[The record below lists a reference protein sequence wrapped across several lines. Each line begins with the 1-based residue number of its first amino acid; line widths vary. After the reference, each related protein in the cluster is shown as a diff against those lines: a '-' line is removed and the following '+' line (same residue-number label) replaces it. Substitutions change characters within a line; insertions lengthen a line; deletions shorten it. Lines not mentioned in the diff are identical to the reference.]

1 VCSEAAHVAS
11 VLWIAHTHAFDAAEY
26 TPRVWVTSPEAGSG
40 KTRRLEVFK
49 LLVPRPLLVV
59 ETSVAALFRMV
70 RLHKPTLLFD
80 ETDALFG
87 AKANDREDLRAL
99 LNAGF
104 ERGAEVPRCV
114 GDGAN
119 MKVEMHP
126 VFAPVALA
134 GLGRLPHTLETRS
147 IVNRMKPRTADEKV
161 ERLRK
166 RQVKPEADRLR
177 ARWAAWA
184 KEHAEKLKDAEPYLP
199 DELSDRT
206 QDIWEPLL
214 AIAELAGGE
223 WAQRTRKAAVELQA
237 AGEDDEL
244 SFGRHLLSDIR
255 DVFDDPERDDPY
267 DDLHGQ
273 AITSGGLAT
282 ALADIEGSPWAEWG
296 RDDKPISANRVA
308 RMLKPFGISPD
319 QHKVAGKKIRG
330 YLRDDFADA
339 WRRHLPGP
347 DPDGDPPPGQSGTEP
362 KVVPANVNK
371 GNGGTTLTP
380 VPLSQGTGEPDAEQA
395 LRDGLGAEEV
405 DPLEWAENVEQ
416 RRP

>member
-1 VCSEAAHVAS
+1 VVCSEAAHVAS

-166 RQVKPEADRLR
+166 RHVKPEADQLR

-184 KEHAEKLKDAEPYLP
+184 KEHTEKLKNAEPHLP
-199 DELSDRT
+199 DELSDRA

-214 AIAELAGGE
+214 AIAELAGEE
-223 WAQRTRKAAVELQA
+223 WAERARKAAVELHKSR
-237 AGEDDEL
+237 EDDEL
-244 SFGRHLLSDIR
+244 SIGRHLLSDIR
-255 DVFDDPERDDPY
+255 DVFDEPERELPY
-267 DDLHGQ
+267 DDEHGA
-273 AITSGGLAT
+273 AIASGALAT
-282 ALADIEGSPWAEWG
+282 ALADIEGSPWAEWT
-296 RDDKPISANRVA
+296 RDNKPISANRVA
-308 RMLKPFGISPD
+308 RMLKPFDIRPD
-319 QHKVAGKKIRG
+319 QHKVAGKNLRG
-330 YLRDDFADA
+330 YLRDDFEDA
-339 WRRHLPGP
+339 WRRHLPNP
-347 DPDGDPPPGQSGTEP
+347 DPDGDPPPRKSVIEP
-362 KVVPANVNK
+362 KVLPASANK
-371 GNGGTTLTP
+371 GNGGNTFTP
-380 VPLSQGTGEPDAEQA
+380 VTLSQGTEESEQP
-395 LRDGLGAEEV
+395 LRDELGAEQ
-405 DPLEWAENVEQ
+405 VEE
-416 RRP
+416 RRESREPWDDDR